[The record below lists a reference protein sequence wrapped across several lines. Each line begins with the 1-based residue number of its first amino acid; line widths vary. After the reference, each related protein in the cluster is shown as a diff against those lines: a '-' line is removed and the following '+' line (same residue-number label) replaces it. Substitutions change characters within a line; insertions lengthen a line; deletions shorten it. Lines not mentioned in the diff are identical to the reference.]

1 MLKIENILRAIRE
14 DQFRISNHAVE
25 EMDGRFQ
32 NKEIHMKEKIHKCLN
47 CGIGTTKIKDVQKI
61 LSMNTDT
68 VLINVKAEVCD
79 HCGERYYD
87 PETVRYF
94 EKLKLELK
102 NGNSSQLIPV
112 GTSYKVA
119 S

>member
-1 MLKIENILRAIRE
+1 
-14 DQFRISNHAVE
+14 
-25 EMDGRFQ
+25 
-32 NKEIHMKEKIHKCLN
+32 MKEKVHKCLN
-47 CGIGTTKIKDVQKI
+47 CGIGNTKIKEVQKI
-61 LSMNTDT
+61 LSMNSDT
-68 VLINVKAEVCD
+68 VILNVKAEVCD

-94 EKLKLELK
+94 EELKLELK
-102 NGNSSQLIPV
+102 KGKSNQLTPV

>member
-1 MLKIENILRAIRE
+1 MSSK
-14 DQFRISNHAVE
+14 VT
-25 EMDGRFQ
+25 
-32 NKEIHMKEKIHKCLN
+32 KCIV
-47 CGIGTTKIKDVQKI
+47 CGIGSTNVKEMQKI
-61 LSMNTDT
+61 ISMNFDT
-68 VLINVKAEVCD
+68 VIIKVSAEVCD

-94 EKLKLELK
+94 EKLKIELK

>member
-1 MLKIENILRAIRE
+1 
-14 DQFRISNHAVE
+14 
-25 EMDGRFQ
+25 
-32 NKEIHMKEKIHKCLN
+32 
-47 CGIGTTKIKDVQKI
+47 
-61 LSMNTDT
+61 MNTDT

>member
-1 MLKIENILRAIRE
+1 
-14 DQFRISNHAVE
+14 
-25 EMDGRFQ
+25 
-32 NKEIHMKEKIHKCLN
+32 MKEKVHKCLN
-47 CGIGTTKIKDVQKI
+47 CGIGNTKIKEVQKI
-61 LSMNTDT
+61 LSMNSDT
-68 VLINVKAEVCD
+68 VILNVKAEVCD

-94 EKLKLELK
+94 EELKLELK
-102 NGNSSQLIPV
+102 KGKSNRLTPV

>member
-1 MLKIENILRAIRE
+1 
-14 DQFRISNHAVE
+14 
-25 EMDGRFQ
+25 
-32 NKEIHMKEKIHKCLN
+32 MKEKIHKCLN

-79 HCGERYYD
+79 HCGERYFD

-94 EKLKLELK
+94 EELKLELK
-102 NGNSSQLIPV
+102 NGKNSQFIPV
-112 GTSYKVA
+112 
-119 S
+119 